1 MDEDVLTTLKI
12 LIIGESGVGK
22 SSLLLRFTDDTF
34 DPELAATIA
43 LNLIIS
49 CRLVLLGVDF
59 KVKTISVDG
68 NKAKLAIWDT
78 AGQERF
84 RTLTPSYYRG
94 AQGVILVYDVTRRDT
109 FVKLDNW
116 LNELETYCTRN
127 DIVNMLVG
135 NKIDKENRE
144 VDRNEGLKFA
154 RKHSMLFIE
163 ASAKTCDGVQCAFE
177 ELVEKII
184 QTPGL
189 WESENQNKGV
199 KLSHGEDSRGGGACG
214 GYCSV
219 L

>member
-34 DPELAATIA
+34 DPELAATI
-43 LNLIIS
+43 
-49 CRLVLLGVDF
+49 GVDF

-116 LNELETYCTRN
+116 LTELETYCTRN

-135 NKIDKENRE
+135 NKIDKRQ
-144 VDRNEGLKFA
+144 VQKPVTVYSVPLRNSLKRSF
-154 RKHSMLFIE
+154 RHLDCGKV
-163 ASAKTCDGVQCAFE
+163 KTRIKESNCHIGKKAMEEEPVGVTVLCYR
-177 ELVEKII
+177 
-184 QTPGL
+184 
-189 WESENQNKGV
+189 
-199 KLSHGEDSRGGGACG
+199 LSDIPSLSDLIR
-214 GYCSV
+214 
-219 L
+219 

>member
-34 DPELAATIA
+34 DPELAATI
-43 LNLIIS
+43 
-49 CRLVLLGVDF
+49 GVDF

-135 NKIDKENRE
+135 NKIDKRQVQKPVMVYSVPLKNLLKRSFRRLDCGKVRTRIKESNCHTGKKAMEEEPVE
-144 VDRNEGLKFA
+144 VIVLCCK
-154 RKHSMLFIE
+154 
-163 ASAKTCDGVQCAFE
+163 
-177 ELVEKII
+177 
-184 QTPGL
+184 L
-189 WESENQNKGV
+189 WEMPY
-199 KLSHGEDSRGGGACG
+199 LIR
-214 GYCSV
+214 
-219 L
+219 